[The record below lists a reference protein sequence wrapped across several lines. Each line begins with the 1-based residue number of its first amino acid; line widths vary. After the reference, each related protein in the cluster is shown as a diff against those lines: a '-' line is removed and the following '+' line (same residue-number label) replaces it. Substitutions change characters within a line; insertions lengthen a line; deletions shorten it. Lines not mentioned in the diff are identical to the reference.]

1 MLVDICSVALGFG
14 LNACQI
20 QVCIKSIHI
29 PIYIPFPRLQIT
41 KCHVIMCNGL
51 TLQCLGCAPS
61 QNECV
66 TLIALQPCQ
75 TMYLIISCGL
85 VAATLDICA

>member
-1 MLVDICSVALGFG
+1 MFRIYEMSNSYTLHALCMS
-14 LNACQI
+14 LYMSKP
-20 QVCIKSIHI
+20 VYSIILLSPFRI
-29 PIYIPFPRLQIT
+29 PIHIPFPRLQIT

-66 TLIALQPCQ
+66 TLIVLQPAKQC
-75 TMYLIISCGL
+75 I
-85 VAATLDICA
+85 